1 MPCNHARRR
10 FARALLLPLVLPLAG
25 FGSLAS
31 LFAPARQPWP
41 RWAAND
47 PASMLRVDHAA
58 WTALLLRYLVPGE
71 VNRFRY
77 RAVTPEHRRALAGYI
92 DGLAAVRIDRYRRDE
107 QLAYWINLYNAL
119 TVATVLD
126 HYPVASIRDIAI
138 SPGLFATGP
147 WGRKLVAVEGEA
159 ISLNDIEHRILR
171 PIWNDPRIHYA
182 VNCAA
187 LGCPNLQPVAFTAAN
202 ADRLLTE
209 AARAFVNGRGAAV
222 IDGRLIVS
230 SLYDWYA
237 DDFGG
242 EAGVLDHLRRFA
254 EPALAARLA
263 GIDRIAGDTY
273 DWRLNDA
280 DGP

>member
-1 MPCNHARRR
+1 M
-10 FARALLLPLVLPLAG
+10 
-25 FGSLAS
+25 
-31 LFAPARQPWP
+31 
-41 RWAAND
+41 
-47 PASMLRVDHAA
+47 
-58 WTALLLRYLVPGE
+58 
-71 VNRFRY
+71 
-77 RAVTPEHRRALAGYI
+77 
-92 DGLAAVRIDRYRRDE
+92 
-107 QLAYWINLYNAL
+107 
-119 TVATVLD
+119 TVL
-126 HYPVASIRDIAI
+126 I
-138 SPGLFATGP
+138 
-147 WGRKLVAVEGEA
+147 
-159 ISLNDIEHRILR
+159 N
-171 PIWNDPRIHYA
+171 
-182 VNCAA
+182 
-187 LGCPNLQPVAFTAAN
+187 NLQPVAFTATN

-209 AARAFVNGRGAAV
+209 AARAFVNGRGVAV